1 MVTLSNIGVDNMIE
15 VILFELISIVSLLF
29 SLWLSFFEFA
39 AGSKVFLVF
48 LWVVFSSLIFALIHI
63 KSRVYEI
70 SIILILMPLIF
81 YRDIKSVAFLLL
93 LTVFMYL
100 YVKKSLLEGTHSEY
114 AYKIKNTYVLCF
126 ILGYISAKAFGLD
139 GHINTAL
146 PFYTIYFISSLI
158 LLRTIRHI
166 DSNMDVEKIRKNN
179 IKYLMLIAL
188 VTPISASQDL
198 RNYIWI
204 RFKYLFEKLM
214 IIVFYPMYLI
224 GKLFDRDWR
233 KIKVGSSLF
242 EEVGKDTVYNLE
254 LQEATEEAEI
264 LDFTIL
270 KIIFAS
276 ILFLMV
282 VFIVYKLIM
291 KSSTRQYSD
300 ISYTEEREFIRD
312 TSRKKRRRWFFREK
326 YPVDLREQVRFFYRK
341 YLEKLKRENVN
352 ILKSD
357 TSLDVNQKAREILDH
372 GIDDL
377 RKIYIKCRY
386 SKEEI
391 TEEDVDNIKNIY
403 HNL

>member
-63 KSRVYEI
+63 KSRVYKI

>member
-81 YRDIKSVAFLLL
+81 YRDIKSIAFLLL
-93 LTVFMYL
+93 LTIFVYL
-100 YVKKSLLEGTHSEY
+100 YVKKSLLEGSHSEY

>member
-63 KSRVYEI
+63 KSRVYKI

-254 LQEATEEAEI
+254 LQEVSEETEI

>member
-81 YRDIKSVAFLLL
+81 YRDIKSIAFLLL
-93 LTVFMYL
+93 LTIFVYL
-100 YVKKSLLEGTHSEY
+100 YVKKSLLEGSHSEY

-204 RFKYLFEKLM
+204 RFKHLFEKLM

>member
-48 LWVVFSSLIFALIHI
+48 IWVIFSSLIFALNHL

-70 SIILILMPLIF
+70 SILLILMPLIF
-81 YRDIKSVAFLLL
+81 YRDIKSIAFLLL

-100 YVKKSLLEGTHSEY
+100 YIKKSLLEGTHSEY
-114 AYKIKNTYVLCF
+114 AYKIKNSYILCF
-126 ILGYISAKAFGLD
+126 ILGFLSAKIFGLD

-166 DSNMDVEKIRKNN
+166 DSNMDFGKIRKSN
-179 IKYLMLIAL
+179 IKYLIFIAL

-224 GKLFDRDWR
+224 GKLFDRDWE
-233 KIKVGSSLF
+233 KVKVGSPLF
-242 EEVGKDTVYNLE
+242 EEVGKDTAYNLE
-254 LQEATEEAEI
+254 LQEATEETEI
-264 LDFTIL
+264 LDFTSL

-276 ILFLMV
+276 ILFLIV

-300 ISYTEEREFIRD
+300 ISYTEEREFIRVIN
-312 TSRKKRRRWFFREK
+312 RKKRRRWFLREK
-326 YPVDLREQVRFFYRK
+326 YPVDLRDQVRFFYRK
-341 YLEKLKRENVN
+341 YLQRLKRENVN

-357 TSLDVNQKAREILDH
+357 TSLDVNQKAREIFDS

-377 RKIYIKCRY
+377 RKIYMKCRY

-391 TEEDVDNIKNIY
+391 TEEDVNNIKNIY
-403 HNL
+403 SNL

>member
-1 MVTLSNIGVDNMIE
+1 MIE

-39 AGSKVFLVF
+39 AGSKVFPVF

-63 KSRVYEI
+63 KSRVYKI

-224 GKLFDRDWR
+224 GKLFDRDWE
-233 KIKVGSSLF
+233 KVKVGSPLF
-242 EEVGKDTVYNLE
+242 EEVGKDTAYNLE
-254 LQEATEEAEI
+254 LQEATEETEI
-264 LDFTIL
+264 LDFTSL

-276 ILFLMV
+276 ILFLIV

-300 ISYTEEREFIRD
+300 ISYTEEREFIRV
-312 TSRKKRRRWFFREK
+312 TNRKKRRRWFLREK
-326 YPVDLREQVRFFYRK
+326 YPVDLRNQIRFFYRK
-341 YLEKLKRENVN
+341 YLQRLKRENVN

-357 TSLDVNQKAREILDH
+357 TSLDVNQKAREIFDS

-391 TEEDVDNIKNIY
+391 TEEDVNNIKNIY
-403 HNL
+403 SNL

>member
-48 LWVVFSSLIFALIHI
+48 IWVIFSSLIFALNHL

-70 SIILILMPLIF
+70 SILLILMPLIF

-114 AYKIKNTYVLCF
+114 AYKIKNSYILCF
-126 ILGYISAKAFGLD
+126 ILGFLSAKIFGL
-139 GHINTAL
+139 HECINAAL

-188 VTPISASQDL
+188 VTPISASQEL

-224 GKLFDRDWR
+224 GKLFDRDWE
-233 KIKVGSSLF
+233 KVKVGSPLF
-242 EEVGKDTVYNLE
+242 EEVGKDTAYNLE
-254 LQEATEEAEI
+254 LQEATEETEI
-264 LDFTIL
+264 LDFTSL

-276 ILFLMV
+276 ILFLIV

-300 ISYTEEREFIRD
+300 ISYTEEREFIRV
-312 TSRKKRRRWFFREK
+312 TNRKKRRRWFLREK
-326 YPVDLREQVRFFYRK
+326 YPVDLRNQIRFFYRK
-341 YLEKLKRENVN
+341 YLQRLKRENVN

-357 TSLDVNQKAREILDH
+357 TSLDVNQKAREIFDS

-391 TEEDVDNIKNIY
+391 TEEDVNNIKNIY
-403 HNL
+403 SNL

>member
-63 KSRVYEI
+63 KSRVYKI

-224 GKLFDRDWR
+224 GKLFDRDWE
-233 KIKVGSSLF
+233 KVKVGSPLF
-242 EEVGKDTVYNLE
+242 EEVGKDTAYNLE
-254 LQEATEEAEI
+254 LQEATEETEI
-264 LDFTIL
+264 LDFTSL

-276 ILFLMV
+276 ILFLIV

-300 ISYTEEREFIRD
+300 ISYTEEREFIRVIN
-312 TSRKKRRRWFFREK
+312 RKKRRRWFLREK
-326 YPVDLREQVRFFYRK
+326 YPVDLRDQVRFFYRK
-341 YLEKLKRENVN
+341 YLQRLKRENVN

-357 TSLDVNQKAREILDH
+357 TSLDVNQKAREIFDH

-377 RKIYIKCRY
+377 RKIYMKCRY

-391 TEEDVDNIKNIY
+391 TEEDVNNIKNIY
-403 HNL
+403 SNL

>member
-63 KSRVYEI
+63 KSRVYKI

-254 LQEATEEAEI
+254 LQEVSEETEI

-312 TSRKKRRRWFFREK
+312 TNRKKRRRWFLREK
-326 YPVDLREQVRFFYRK
+326 YPADLRDQVRFFYRK

-357 TSLDVNQKAREILDH
+357 TSFDVNQKAKGIFGK

>member
-63 KSRVYEI
+63 KSRVYKI

-100 YVKKSLLEGTHSEY
+100 YVKKSLLEGSHSEY

-312 TSRKKRRRWFFREK
+312 TSRKKRRRWFLREK

>member
-63 KSRVYEI
+63 KSRVYKI

-81 YRDIKSVAFLLL
+81 YRDIKSIAFLLL
-93 LTVFMYL
+93 LTIFVYL
-100 YVKKSLLEGTHSEY
+100 YVKKSLLEGSHSEY

-264 LDFTIL
+264 QDFTIL

>member
-63 KSRVYEI
+63 KSRVYKI

-254 LQEATEEAEI
+254 LQEVSEETEI

-312 TSRKKRRRWFFREK
+312 TSRKKRRRWFLREK
-326 YPVDLREQVRFFYRK
+326 YPADLRDQVRFFYRK

>member
-1 MVTLSNIGVDNMIE
+1 MIE

-63 KSRVYEI
+63 KSRVYKI

-81 YRDIKSVAFLLL
+81 YRDIKSIAFLLL
-93 LTVFMYL
+93 LTIFVYL
-100 YVKKSLLEGTHSEY
+100 YVKKSLLEGSHSEY

-264 LDFTIL
+264 QDFTIL

>member
-63 KSRVYEI
+63 KSRVYKI

-81 YRDIKSVAFLLL
+81 YRDIKSIAFLLL
-93 LTVFMYL
+93 LTIFVYL
-100 YVKKSLLEGTHSEY
+100 YVKKSLLEGSHSEY